1 MLAIRLSNETEQ
13 RITDLVN
20 RTGRSK
26 SFYIR
31 KAIERFLEDEEDY
44 LLAVSRLEENNA
56 RIPFEEIKRL
66 VEMED

>member
-13 RITDLVN
+13 RITDLAN
-20 RTGRSK
+20 RTGHTK
-26 SFYIR
+26 SFYVR

-44 LLAVSRLEENNA
+44 LLAVSRLEENNT
-56 RIPFEEIKRL
+56 RISFEEIKRL

>member
-13 RITDLVN
+13 RIIDLAN
-20 RTGRSK
+20 RTGHTK
-26 SFYIR
+26 SFYVR

-44 LLAVSRLEENNA
+44 LLAVSRLEENNT